1 MADPQHAPAPLP
13 PTTPPTTPPP
23 GRYGG
28 ARRQLDRRTWV
39 AVVVVAAVLVAA
51 WSAWAALRDDVQWK
65 DVGFHVDG
73 TTAVDVTFDVT
84 KPREATVTCT
94 VQALAESYAQV
105 GVRTVEVGPA
115 DTATQRLRV
124 RVATTQQ
131 AVTGVVES
139 CSHARR

>member
-1 MADPQHAPAPLP
+1 VADPQRPPAPLP
-13 PTTPPTTPPP
+13 PTAPPP

-28 ARRQLDRRTWV
+28 PRRQLDRRAW
-39 AVVVVAAVLVAA
+39 AALAVVAAVLVAA
-51 WSAWAALRDDVQWK
+51 WVGWAAARDDVQWK

-73 TTAVDVTFDVT
+73 TTAVDVTFEVT

-115 DTATQRLRV
+115 DAATQRLQV

-131 AVTGVVES
+131 AVTGVVQS